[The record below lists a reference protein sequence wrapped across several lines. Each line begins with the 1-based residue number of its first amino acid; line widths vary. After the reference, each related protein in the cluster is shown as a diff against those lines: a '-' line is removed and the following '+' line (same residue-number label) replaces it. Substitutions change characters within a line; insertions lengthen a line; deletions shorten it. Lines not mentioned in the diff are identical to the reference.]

1 MKKLLSLLGAV
12 GLVATP
18 TATVVSCG
26 TTLIDAPTEEEFAA
40 KTYELGDVDIR
51 EMENSGDSEVSQG
64 FKDYVELDKETG
76 IAIKIAPIGAMEAV
90 MDYAAR
96 NSKFGNDLLAANT
109 NDATD
114 MGELIEFDNTGI
126 LDARDGAKVSDET
139 KSNFVYAV
147 SFYKLSFMNF
157 AVDYGN
163 DGWDLVCQFTFS
175 LFDSQANTE
184 LDSNF

>member
-12 GLVATP
+12 GLVATS

-40 KTYELGDVDIR
+40 KTYALGDLDIR
-51 EMENSGDSEVSQG
+51 EMENSSDSEVSQG
-64 FKDYVELDKETG
+64 FKDYVELDDDG
-76 IAIKIAPIGAMEAV
+76 IATKIAPIGAMEAV
-90 MDYAAR
+90 MDYAAN
-96 NSKFGNDLLAANT
+96 NSEFGADLLAANA

-139 KSNFVYAV
+139 KYNFT
-147 SFYKLSFMNF
+147 SFVAFDKLSFMNF

-163 DGWDLVCQFTFS
+163 DGWDLVCQFTFG

-184 LDSNF
+184 PDSNF